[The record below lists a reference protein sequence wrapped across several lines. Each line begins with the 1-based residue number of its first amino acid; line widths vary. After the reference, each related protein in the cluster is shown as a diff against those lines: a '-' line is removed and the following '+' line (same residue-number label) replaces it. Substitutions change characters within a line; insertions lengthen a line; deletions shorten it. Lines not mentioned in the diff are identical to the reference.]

1 MSNDDM
7 IEGYFDGK
15 KSEFEEL
22 PNGSNRSD
30 SYKHG
35 WRNGRD
41 DRMGRPRES
50 AESLRHEAAE
60 IAARESHVI

>member
-15 KSEFEEL
+15 KSDLDEL
-22 PNGSNRSD
+22 PKGSNRSD

-41 DRMGRPRES
+41 DRKGAPRSS
-50 AESLRHEAAE
+50 ASDLRREATD
-60 IAARESHVI
+60 IAARERAAL